1 MKNRLL
7 LSAFILLFAQG
18 ACAQS
23 KRSLQWFESARLE
36 LRDDNYH
43 EARVYLDKAIERDPD
58 FINALELRGDLNS
71 AEERY
76 EEAENDYNQALNQ
89 GGKSHLYYKLGVVQ
103 MKNLHYTQARESFA
117 QYLRSDRKT
126 PGIERLI
133 QDKLMKNIDFAEGAL
148 QDQVAFDPKNLGE
161 AVNQQDMQYFP
172 SISGDG
178 KTLVYTSRNYEG
190 PYSNED
196 FFITTRNDSGEWS
209 EAERMKGFLNSPGN
223 EGAQSLSADGKL
235 IIFAACER
243 RDSRGSCDL
252 YYSFDTGE
260 GVWSEPRN
268 IGDSINSRAW
278 ESQPSLSADGR
289 TLYFV
294 RGIDARTQNI
304 DIYYSELHPDGYWK
318 KAQRLPGKVNTPFK
332 EESPFIHFDGRS
344 LYFGSDGHPG
354 MGGSDLFVSRKQEDG
369 TWGEPENL
377 GYPINTPKSEFSLI
391 VDPDGR
397 TGYFASDR
405 DGEKGYMDLFMF
417 ELPLSVRATPVA
429 WVKGVITDRKTGKP
443 LKAELQ
449 FLDLA
454 NGDLFTKTESDV
466 NGVYFAVLPVDA
478 DYALNISKPGYLF
491 HSENFSLIQQPE
503 NRAFPLDVKLSPIQK
518 DVKVKLNNVFFATD
532 SYELRPESK
541 VELNK
546 VVEFLDLNPN
556 VIVEVQGHTD
566 NEGSSAY
573 NLQLSKKRAASVV
586 DYLKSQGIASARM
599 KSAGFGDTQ
608 PVATN
613 ETEEGRQANRRTE
626 MKIIEIL

>member
-1 MKNRLL
+1 
-7 LSAFILLFAQG
+7 
-18 ACAQS
+18 
-23 KRSLQWFESARLE
+23 
-36 LRDDNYH
+36 
-43 EARVYLDKAIERDPD
+43 
-58 FINALELRGDLNS
+58 
-71 AEERY
+71 
-76 EEAENDYNQALNQ
+76 
-89 GGKSHLYYKLGVVQ
+89 
-103 MKNLHYTQARESFA
+103 
-117 QYLRSDRKT
+117 
-126 PGIERLI
+126 
-133 QDKLMKNIDFAEGAL
+133 
-148 QDQVAFDPKNLGE
+148 
-161 AVNQQDMQYFP
+161 
-172 SISGDG
+172 
-178 KTLVYTSRNYEG
+178 
-190 PYSNED
+190 
-196 FFITTRNDSGEWS
+196 
-209 EAERMKGFLNSPGN
+209 
-223 EGAQSLSADGKL
+223 
-235 IIFAACER
+235 
-243 RDSRGSCDL
+243 
-252 YYSFDTGE
+252 
-260 GVWSEPRN
+260 
-268 IGDSINSRAW
+268 
-278 ESQPSLSADGR
+278 
-289 TLYFV
+289 
-294 RGIDARTQNI
+294 
-304 DIYYSELHPDGYWK
+304 HPDGYWK